1 MATSLQIPFTK
12 DSPIAYSPGKLPL
25 IITVPHGGLWEPSDI
40 PDRTA
45 KGSLLLADAFTK
57 NIALDIADRITAHY
71 NSRPHLIFQV
81 RRRKVDVNRC
91 EDQGVESDKGRLL
104 WKEYHGTIEAAANNL
119 LKEYPH
125 GLLIDL
131 HGHTHTHGMI
141 ELGYLLNTADIHEAK
156 GLDERVLNQS
166 SIQSLAQRHK
176 SRIHPSDLLFGNH
189 SFGEALQQAQ
199 IDSLGVVPS
208 PKNPLPVSDALYFHG
223 GYTVERHRSK
233 NQRIGLDAIQIE
245 MPQKARFSP
254 TGRQALVESISQA
267 VITMLDRYYLTRAK
281 L

>member
-1 MATSLQIPFTK
+1 MLIFWLVLGTMVLGTMATSLQIPFTK

-40 PDRTA
+40 PD
-45 KGSLLLADAFTK
+45 
-57 NIALDIADRITAHY
+57 H
-71 NSRPHLIFQV
+71 
-81 RRRKVDVNRC
+81 VNRC

-131 HGHTHTHGMI
+131 H
-141 ELGYLLNTADIHEAK
+141 ADIHEAK